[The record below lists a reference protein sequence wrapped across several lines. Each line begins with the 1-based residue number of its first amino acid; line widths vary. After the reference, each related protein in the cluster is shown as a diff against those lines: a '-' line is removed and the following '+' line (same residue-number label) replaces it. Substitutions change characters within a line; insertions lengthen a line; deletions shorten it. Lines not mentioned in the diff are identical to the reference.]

1 MDELVRVTV
10 SLEAGLLKR
19 FDQFCTDGR
28 FATRS
33 EAVRQL
39 LHHRLAREAWQSD
52 DVEVTATLT
61 LVYDHHKA
69 RLTQDLLDIQ
79 HEHGDRVVSTMHVHL
94 DHDRC
99 LEVIVLRGPAGESA
113 AICVKASW
121 SQGHSTGRV
130 GRGRGGYA
138 RPSTSPPSSVNAL
151 PER

>member
-39 LHHRLAREAWQSD
+39 LHDRLAREAWQSD

-99 LEVIVLRGPAGESA
+99 LEVIVLRGPAGELRQF
-113 AICVKASW
+113 ASRLRGLKGI
-121 SQGHSTGRV
+121 QRGELVVAGVVTHGHQHPHRH
-130 GRGRGGYA
+130 R
-138 RPSTSPPSSVNAL
+138 
-151 PER
+151 